1 MDSRRWFNNK
11 QCRKSKKSK
20 FSFCYLITSS
30 SLVIEEKSKDS
41 FSIMNNKLLH
51 DLTIKKKNT
60 IE

>member
-30 SLVIEEKSKDS
+30 SSLVTEEKSKDS

-51 DLTIKKKNT
+51 DLTIKKKKYN
-60 IE
+60 